1 MQTKL
6 PNNFRAT
13 AEGQAADA
21 ILRKCVHCGFC
32 TATCPTYQLLGNEL
46 DSPRGRIYLMKS
58 MLEGEEVSATTQL
71 HLDRCL
77 TCRACETTCPS
88 GVEYGRLLD
97 IGREHVERY
106 VPRRFGDR
114 LMRRLLCWLL
124 TRRRIFAR
132 ALAMG
137 QRVRPL
143 LPARLR
149 DHVPPRRTVSSK
161 RAQGPADKQVIL
173 LEGCVQPSL
182 APATN
187 HAAAHVLARLGYGT
201 ANVTNDGCCGA
212 VPHHLSRA
220 DQARQLARYNIDA
233 WWPHIEAGVEAI
245 VSTASGCGVMVK
257 DYAHLL
263 AADSVYRDKA
273 ARVSSLTKDL
283 VEIVAAA
290 DWQKLRR
297 APWAPRKIA
306 FQSPCTLQHGQR
318 LEGKVEMILT
328 GMGFVLTAVPEPHLC
343 CGSAGTYSLMQPAV
357 ATDLRARKLERVLSG
372 DPDLIATANV
382 GCQMHLEAASRIPVR
397 HWAELVQ

>member
-1 MQTKL
+1 MQTHL
-6 PNNFRAT
+6 PDGFRAT
-13 AEGQAADA
+13 AQGQAADT

-46 DSPRGRIYLMKS
+46 DSPRGRIYLIKA
-58 MLEGEEVSATTQL
+58 MLEGEKPGTTTQL

-97 IGREHVERY
+97 IGRERVEQHVARSLAD
-106 VPRRFGDR
+106 RF
-114 LMRRLLCWLL
+114 MRGILCWLL
-124 TRRRIFAR
+124 PRRRLFAKAIAIGR
-132 ALAMG
+132 
-137 QRVRPL
+137 RVRPL

-149 DHVPPRRTVSSK
+149 AHVPPRRAVGP
-161 RAQGPADKQVIL
+161 RRGQGAADKRVIL

-187 HAAAHVLARLGYGT
+187 HAAAHLLARLGYGT
-201 ANVTNDGCCGA
+201 ANVTDDGCCGA
-212 VPHHLSRA
+212 VPQHFSRA
-220 DQARQLARYNIDA
+220 EQARQLARHNIDA
-233 WWPHIEAGVEAI
+233 WWPHIEDGVEAI

-257 DYAHLL
+257 DYGHLL
-263 AADSVYRDKA
+263 ADDSEYRDKA
-273 ARVSSLTKDL
+273 ARVSALTRDL

-290 DWQKLRR
+290 DWRQLRR

-306 FQSPCTLQHGQR
+306 FQSPCTLQHAQR
-318 LEGKVEMILT
+318 LDGRVEEILT

-343 CGSAGTYSLMQPAV
+343 CGSAGTYSVTQPVLSEA
-357 ATDLRARKLERVLSG
+357 LRARKMERVLSG

-382 GCQMHLEAASRIPVR
+382 GCQMHLAAASSVPVR